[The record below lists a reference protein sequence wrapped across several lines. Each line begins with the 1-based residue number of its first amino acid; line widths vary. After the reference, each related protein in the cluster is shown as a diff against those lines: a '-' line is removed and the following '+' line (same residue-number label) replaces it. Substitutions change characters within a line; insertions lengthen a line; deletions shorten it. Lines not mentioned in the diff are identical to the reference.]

1 MLEQGL
7 PEFPPSILAR
17 EDSEEC
23 ISISPYFYVC
33 DLKDAASA
41 ACDVLSRCGAA
52 QLII

>member
-33 DLKDAASA
+33 DLKDAGQQRVMCSA
-41 ACDVLSRCGAA
+41 DVEQLS
-52 QLII
+52 